1 VGCLNARELE
11 KKISGKAFRTLFDI
25 MALVFFILMILLPT
39 LFLFVYVVTD
49 WNEIV
54 EFVFKNP
61 VSGNIRWFRMIDA
74 IRISFQVAFITT
86 VIDLIVGVPL
96 ALLLARYE
104 FKGRRLLDA
113 LVDLPMGVPSA
124 ALGASMVLFWATG
137 YGLGPLFGRPAGLL
151 TRGFWLIV
159 LTHVTFT
166 FPYIVR
172 SLVGVIEGVDVT
184 YEHASRTLG
193 APSFT
198 TFRTITAPL
207 SLPGIMAG
215 AILAFTRSLGETGAT
230 MIVAGLVETAPLAVV
245 AMHERR
251 LVASAAFLSMLL
263 VLVGLAMLGAMRFV
277 AEKFGLPFRGAW
289 PEVERKL
296 SGKPQ
301 RAFRDIGT
309 ISFLGSLIILPS
321 CFSIPYVVRFWPLV
335 SHEVFLAEDEKW
347 KLLVDSLMTS
357 FEVAFLATAVNL
369 VLGLCMAILIVRR
382 DWGRFNKLLDM
393 LVDVPLVIPTA
404 ALGFSVYLFWGPRGL
419 GLFETGFWLI
429 VLTHVTFTY
438 PYVVRTLV
446 AALRNVDPSLEEAA
460 RTLGAPPLTAFRT
473 VVLPLI
479 GPGLFAGAVMA
490 FTRSLSETG
499 ATIVVMGTART
510 VPVLIV
516 EWMEASVHAAAFAS
530 AILIFVCYGLLCYGL
545 LLALR
550 YATRR

>member
-1 VGCLNARELE
+1 MLSLRELE
-11 KKISGKAFRTLFDI
+11 KRLSNRAFRLAFD
-25 MALVFFILMILLPT
+25 ALALAFFILVILFPT
-39 LFLFVYVVTD
+39 LFLFAYVATGWEEVRD
-49 WNEIV
+49 
-54 EFVFKNP
+54 FVFHNP
-61 VSGNIRWFRMIDA
+61 VSGDIRWHRMLTA
-74 IRISFQVAFITT
+74 VAISFQVAAVTT
-86 VIDLIVGVPL
+86 ALDLAFGIPL
-96 ALLLARYE
+96 ALLLARYD
-104 FKGRRLLDA
+104 FRGRRLLDA
-113 LVDLPMGVPSA
+113 LVDLPLGVPSA

-137 YGLGPLFGRPAGLL
+137 YGIGPLFGRPTGLL
-151 TRGFWLIV
+151 SRGFWLVV
-159 LTHVTFT
+159 LTHVAFT

-172 SLVGVIEGVDVT
+172 SLVGVIEGIDVT

-245 AMHERR
+245 SMHERR

-296 SGKPQ
+296 SGRRQ

-309 ISFLGSLIILPS
+309 LSFLGALVILPS
-321 CFSIPYVVRFWPLV
+321 CFSIPYVARFWPLV
-335 SHEVFLAEDEKW
+335 VQAVFRAEDEKW
-347 KLLVDSLMTS
+347 KLLVDGLVTS
-357 FEVAFLATAVNL
+357 FEVALLATAINL
-369 VLGLCMAILIVRR
+369 VMGLSMAILIVRR
-382 DWGRFNKLLDM
+382 DWGRLNRLLDA
-393 LVDVPLVIPTA
+393 LVDLPLVIPTA

-419 GLFETGFWLI
+419 GLLETGFWLI
-429 VLTHVTFTY
+429 VLTHVAFTY

-446 AALRNVDPSLEEAA
+446 AALRSVDPALEEAA

-479 GPGLFAGAVMA
+479 GTGLFA
-490 FTRSLSETG
+490 
-499 ATIVVMGTART
+499 
-510 VPVLIV
+510 
-516 EWMEASVHAAAFAS
+516 
-530 AILIFVCYGLLCYGL
+530 
-545 LLALR
+545 
-550 YATRR
+550 

>member
-1 VGCLNARELE
+1 
-11 KKISGKAFRTLFDI
+11 
-25 MALVFFILMILLPT
+25 MLPT
-39 LFLFVYVVTD
+39 LFLFVYVITD
-49 WNEIV
+49 WDEIV
-54 EFVFKNP
+54 EFVFRNP
-61 VSGNIRWFRMIDA
+61 VSGSIRWSRMLSA
-74 IRISFQVAFITT
+74 IRISFQVAFVTT
-86 VIDLIVGVPL
+86 AIDLLIGIPL

-104 FKGRRLLDA
+104 FRGRRVLDA

-124 ALGASMVLFWATG
+124 ALGASMVLFWSTS
-137 YGLGPLFGRPAGLL
+137 YGLGPLLGHPEGLL
-151 TRGFWLIV
+151 ARGFWLIV

-172 SLVGVIEGVDVT
+172 SLVGVIEGVDIT

-207 SLPGIMAG
+207 SLPGIIAG

-263 VLVGLAMLGAMRFV
+263 VLVGVAMLAVMRFV
-277 AEKFGLPFRGAW
+277 AEKFGIPFRGAW
-289 PEVERKL
+289 PEVEKKL
-296 SGKPQ
+296 SGKAQ
-301 RAFRDIGT
+301 RTFRDIGT
-309 ISFLGSLIILPS
+309 LSFLGAIVILPS
-321 CFSIPYVVRFWPLV
+321 CFSIPYVVRFWPV
-335 SHEVFLAEDEKW
+335 VFHEVFLAEDEKW
-347 KLLVDSLMTS
+347 KLLIDALMTS
-357 FEVAFLATAVNL
+357 FEVASLATAINL
-369 VLGLCMAILIVRR
+369 VLGLCMAIVIVRR
-382 DWGRFNKLLDM
+382 DWGRANRVLDM

-419 GLFETGFWLI
+419 GLLETGFWLI
-429 VLTHVTFTY
+429 VLTHVVFTY

-446 AALRNVDPSLEEAA
+446 AALRSVDPSLEEAA

-479 GPGLFAGAVMA
+479 GSGLFASAILA

-530 AILIFVCYGLLCYGL
+530 AILIFVCYGLL
-545 LLALR
+545 LALR